1 MRILEVEDDDMLGL
15 AVQTGL
21 KQLGFAVDWVSSGAD
36 AAVAVTTHQYDAVM
50 LDLGLPDMSG
60 ESLLKLIRARNPGIV
75 VMVMTARYG
84 IRDRVN
90 LLDIGADD
98 YMVKPVDLDELSARL
113 RAVMRRVGTNPPQE
127 GEELGAL
134 KLFPARRAASWQ
146 GRPVELT
153 NKEYWLL
160 ETLVRRRHQVLTR
173 AQLEEALYGWGEEI
187 GSNAVEVHIH
197 FLRRKFTAGLIQTIR
212 GVGYQLSSEELGI

>member
-1 MRILEVEDDDMLGL
+1 MRILEIEDDDMLGL

-21 KQLGFAVDWVSSGAD
+21 KQLGFAVDWVSNGAD
-36 AAVAVTTHQYDAVM
+36 AAVAVSTHQYDAVM

-84 IRDRVN
+84 IRDRIN

-113 RAVMRRVGTNPPQE
+113 RAVMRRVTSTPPPE

-134 KLFPARRAASWQ
+134 KLFPARRAASWH
-146 GRPVELT
+146 GTPVELT
-153 NKEYWLL
+153 SKEYWLL

-173 AQLEEALYGWGEEI
+173 AQLEEALYGWGEEV

-197 FLRRKFTAGLIQTIR
+197 FLRRKFSARFIQTVR
-212 GVGYQLSSEELGI
+212 GVGYQLSSDELGI

>member
-36 AAVAVTTHQYDAVM
+36 ATVAVTTHQYDAVM